1 MRRPVRV
8 ILAMLVAATG
18 LGAVAGCAEKRRPVN
33 PEVDLHNPSA
43 TRRLEAVAAAGRA
56 HDEAR
61 VPALFACLDDDDEAV
76 RMAAAAVL
84 SDWGGPFPAYRAYLP
99 REERLAAARAWR
111 ATWDATRGRSSVRD
125 AGGVGYTKGPADG
138 PPR

>member
-61 VPALFACLDDDDEAV
+61 VPALFAYLNDDNETIQITTTTI
-76 RMAAAAVL
+76 L
-84 SDWGGPFPAYRAYLP
+84 SN
-99 REERLAAARAWR
+99 
-111 ATWDATRGRSSVRD
+111 
-125 AGGVGYTKGPADG
+125 
-138 PPR
+138 